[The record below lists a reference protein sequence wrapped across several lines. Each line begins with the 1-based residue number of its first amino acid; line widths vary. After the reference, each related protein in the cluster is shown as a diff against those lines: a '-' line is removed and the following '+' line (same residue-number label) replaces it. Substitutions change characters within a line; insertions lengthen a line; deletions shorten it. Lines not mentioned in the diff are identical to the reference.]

1 MEQITHKPF
10 QIAHRKQ
17 NPATNIFSELRKFGI
32 KDGQIKGL
40 IGRYEISDLRA
51 KLIETKKLTF
61 PNLPALFL
69 KVKVKELPRK
79 PKKPR
84 QMALPRIIKRRRK

>member
-1 MEQITHKPF
+1 MEGLNLDRRHYSISPHK
-10 QIAHRKQ
+10 A
-17 NPATNIFSELRKFGI
+17 NPAVNIFSELRKFRI

-69 KVKVKELPRK
+69 KVKSYKGNPTL
-79 PKKPR
+79 
-84 QMALPRIIKRRRK
+84 

>member
-1 MEQITHKPF
+1 MEGITHDRRYIIK
-10 QIAHRKQ
+10 KQ

-32 KDGQIKGL
+32 KDGQIMYLMGN
-40 IGRYEISDLRA
+40 YELNDLRG
-51 KLIETKKLTF
+51 KLEEVRKIEF
-61 PNLPALFL
+61 INRAALLL
-69 KVKVKELPRK
+69 KMVKELPRK